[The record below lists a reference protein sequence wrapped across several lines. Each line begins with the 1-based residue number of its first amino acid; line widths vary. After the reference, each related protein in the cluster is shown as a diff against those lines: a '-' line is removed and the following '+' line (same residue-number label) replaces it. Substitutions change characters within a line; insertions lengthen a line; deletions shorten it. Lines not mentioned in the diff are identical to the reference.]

1 MKTLTIQHL
10 FLLIFLATI
19 SLSLSAAP
27 PPGHPSTDES
37 LDMLKLPETTHLPY
51 QGQVLE
57 AINSNGYTYIQV
69 QIEMGHKKLWL
80 AAPRVAL
87 KKGQFIRFPSGT
99 LIRNFY
105 SRLLKRTFD
114 GVIFVRTIDILPEQA

>member
-1 MKTLTIQHL
+1 MKSFPIQHL
-10 FLLIFLATI
+10 FLLGI
-19 SLSLSAAP
+19 LSAATGSLFAVP

-80 AAPRVAL
+80 AAPRVEL

-99 LIRNFY
+99 LIKNFY
-105 SRLLKRTFD
+105 SRLLQRTFD